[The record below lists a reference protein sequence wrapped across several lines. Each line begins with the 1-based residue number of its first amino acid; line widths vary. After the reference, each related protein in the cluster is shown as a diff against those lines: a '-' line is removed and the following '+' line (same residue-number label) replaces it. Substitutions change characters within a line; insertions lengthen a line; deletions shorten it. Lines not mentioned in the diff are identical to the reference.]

1 MESKPSI
8 DSKRRT
14 PTSRLTGATT
24 PLDMRDEF
32 SALTQPSL
40 VMTTSLPRCT
50 PQMRVGAANMSTR

>member
-24 PLDMRDEF
+24 PLDMREELRAF
-32 SALTQPSL
+32 THPSL
-40 VMTTSLPRCT
+40 VITTSLPRCT
-50 PQMRVGAANMSTR
+50 PQMRVGALNMSTR